1 MRYLGLQTKKAKVL
15 CPSHEPRENVMPEDK
30 QQRRVKVVGATA
42 HRSGA
47 LRAAIKPGMR
57 MTKSDVDK
65 DAPIRDDD
73 ERADTPQPRAPHESP
88 EEA

>member
-1 MRYLGLQTKKAKVL
+1 
-15 CPSHEPRENVMPEDK
+15 MPEDK
-30 QQRRVKVVGATA
+30 HQRRVKVVGAAA

-57 MTKSDVDK
+57 MTKSDADK
-65 DAPIRDDD
+65 DAPVHEAVDDD
-73 ERADTPQPRAPHESP
+73 RADAPQPRAPRESS